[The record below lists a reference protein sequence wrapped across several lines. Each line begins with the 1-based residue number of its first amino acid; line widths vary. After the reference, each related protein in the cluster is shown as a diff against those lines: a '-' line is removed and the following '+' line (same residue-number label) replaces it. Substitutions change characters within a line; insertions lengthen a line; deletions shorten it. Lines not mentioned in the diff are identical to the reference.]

1 MVVVVTLRIGAMVF
15 LLADVELTPENRTN
29 PMLLRSVKKMDRAI
43 DVAVI
48 GDRDRFLSDASN
60 MLNQLFDIARA
71 IEQRVVGVQMQ
82 VCEFR
87 HSVLLF

>member
-48 GDRDRFLSDASN
+48 GDRHRRL
-60 MLNQLFDIARA
+60 LELLRARRSA
-71 IEQRVVGVQMQ
+71 KWTTYPADVLPARPLPPVVVISGPAA
-82 VCEFR
+82 
-87 HSVLLF
+87 L

>member
-1 MVVVVTLRIGAMVF
+1 
-15 LLADVELTPENRTN
+15 
-29 PMLLRSVKKMDRAI
+29 MLLRGVEKMDRAI

-48 GDRDRFLSDASN
+48 GDRDGLLSDASN
-60 MLNQLFDIARA
+60 MLNQLFDIARP

-87 HSVLLF
+87 HILLLF

>member
-1 MVVVVTLRIGAMVF
+1 
-15 LLADVELTPENRTN
+15 
-29 PMLLRSVKKMDRAI
+29 MDRAI

-71 IEQRVVGVQMQ
+71 IEQRVVGVEMQ

-87 HSVLLF
+87 HSLLLF